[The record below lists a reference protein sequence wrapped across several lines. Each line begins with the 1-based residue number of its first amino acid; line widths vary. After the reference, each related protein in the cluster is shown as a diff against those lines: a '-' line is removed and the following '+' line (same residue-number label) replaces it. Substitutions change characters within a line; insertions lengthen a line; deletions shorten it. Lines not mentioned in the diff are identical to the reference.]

1 MSVKGEQHIGA
12 LQYYFN
18 IHYIS
23 LKDKEFNLNQNMI
36 SLRRTSYIVIF
47 QIMCLIELDVVQL
60 KFILTYE

>member
-1 MSVKGEQHIGA
+1 MSVKGERHIDA
-12 LQYYFN
+12 LQYYLN
-18 IHYIS
+18 IHYTS
-23 LKDKEFNLNQNMI
+23 LKDNELKINQNMI

>member
-1 MSVKGEQHIGA
+1 MCVKGERHIDA

-18 IHYIS
+18 IHYTS
-23 LKDKEFNLNQNMI
+23 LKDNELKLNQNMI